1 MMGLYM
7 RAPKSSRGMSGL
19 RKDCDSLPEKSH
31 RLDEAMDCAVADPA
45 EAAVGTAADGDSSS
59 CSGSAAI
66 AILFPNG

>member
-1 MMGLYM
+1 
-7 RAPKSSRGMSGL
+7 MSVL

-31 RLDEAMDCAVADPA
+31 RLDEATDWAVADPADPA